1 MRRRL
6 NIFESLLDGL
16 RRNIKH
22 ESHANSGGKILKIT
36 STKEGGEEGVVFV
49 FVFECKVDAFG
60 SELIFSDVEI
70 GLRIDKRVG
79 FDRGVLFELEVFLN
93 MGII

>member
-1 MRRRL
+1 M
-6 NIFESLLDGL
+6 FEGLSDGL
-16 RRNIKH
+16 GRNIEH
-22 ESHANSGGKILKIT
+22 ESHANSGGKILEIA
-36 STKEGGEEGVVFV
+36 STKEGGGEGVSFV

-70 GLRIDKRVG
+70 GLRIDERVG